1 MEGDTT
7 WDRLLG
13 WARDEVISTDEAAAD
28 VEGDTTWD
36 RLLGWARDE
45 VISTDG
51 AAADGGRYHM
61 GPPPVWP
68 VMT

>member
-7 WDRLLG
+7 WDRLA

-61 GPPPVWP
+61 GPAPRLGP
-68 VMT
+68 